1 MTASKTDY
9 ITISSSSSSDEQKMN
24 PWVKRTIFVA
34 FGALAFYAGTIYSST
49 NNKNNNN
56 NNNISEVNLVR
67 SGNGGGISNSDG
79 GGITGEAGGG
89 GIAGKG
95 SYYGYGSSRHS
106 KHESSSL
113 QSKSSNKQGKSSKI
127 QKA

>member
-1 MTASKTDY
+1 MTSSKTDY

-24 PWVKRTIFVA
+24 PWVKRTIFVV
-34 FGALAFYAGTIYSST
+34 FSALAFYAGTIYSS
-49 NNKNNNN
+49 NNSKNNI
-56 NNNISEVNLVR
+56 NNISAAANLVR

-95 SYYGYGSSRHS
+95 SYYGYG
-106 KHESSSL
+106 
-113 QSKSSNKQGKSSKI
+113 
-127 QKA
+127 